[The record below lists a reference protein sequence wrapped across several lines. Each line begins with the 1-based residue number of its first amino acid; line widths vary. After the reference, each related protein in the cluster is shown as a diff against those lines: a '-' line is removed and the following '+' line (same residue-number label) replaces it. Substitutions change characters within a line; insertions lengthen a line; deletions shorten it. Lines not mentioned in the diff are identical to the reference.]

1 MSAGNEQP
9 GPRALDGRREGGDAE
24 PIGRE
29 LPAQIRQTAPNVVP
43 LCTGRTMRQ
52 VAPGAR
58 KELRSG
64 TETAASS
71 LMAILLGDPFGIAP
85 RSGQLIGVDVRSP
98 KVLATGLRLAM
109 DLIEPAA
116 AKHDRV
122 HLRFMP
128 GHHAPEAT
136 VAFPV
141 LYAGSPHV
149 TVDDDPGFHRHGRF
163 GTVRLGA
170 THDHSIKPG
179 RMAMMLATDWPEDGG
194 ATRRKPNVFC
204 HLHREPAHEVGPR
217 ADRDLF
223 RSRRGSRRRPRR
235 LRPGGTGPRYPRTFT
250 ERGAVGRHRVNLST
264 ALASAA

>member
-1 MSAGNEQP
+1 
-9 GPRALDGRREGGDAE
+9 
-24 PIGRE
+24 
-29 LPAQIRQTAPNVVP
+29 
-43 LCTGRTMRQ
+43 MRQ

-204 HLHREPAHEVGPR
+204 HLHREPAHEVGPGR
-217 ADRDLF
+217 IETSSAVAAEAAAAHGGCVPAGQALATPEPSPSAA
-223 RSRRGSRRRPRR
+223 RS
-235 LRPGGTGPRYPRTFT
+235 GGTG
-250 ERGAVGRHRVNLST
+250 
-264 ALASAA
+264 